1 MLDFYNW
8 NRVMIRYC
16 DGASFAGEGYD
27 ARNRLYFRGQ
37 RIFNAAIQYF
47 LSIGMASAD
56 QVLLTGT
63 SAGALAV
70 MLHCD
75 QFSAFFAGR
84 RTTVKCLAD
93 AGLFLDAYV
102 NYYYASCFNLQCSS
116 CTNDLLFFTCH
127 VVCMLAAWTSPAA
140 VP

>member
-1 MLDFYNW
+1 MSDFYNW

-27 ARNRLYFRGQ
+27 GGSGLYFRGQ
-37 RIFNAAIQYF
+37 RIWNAAIQYF

-56 QVLLTGT
+56 QVLLSGT

-84 RTTVKCLAD
+84 STTVKCLAD

-102 NYYYASCFNLQCSS
+102 SC
-116 CTNDLLFFTCH
+116 
-127 VVCMLAAWTSPAA
+127 AAPSYITAHPA
-140 VP
+140 PNIYIYD